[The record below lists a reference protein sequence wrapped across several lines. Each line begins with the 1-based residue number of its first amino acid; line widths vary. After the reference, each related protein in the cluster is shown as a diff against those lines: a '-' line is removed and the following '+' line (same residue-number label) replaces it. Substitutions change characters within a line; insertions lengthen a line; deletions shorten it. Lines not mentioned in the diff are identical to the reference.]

1 MASTQQLKQRIGSV
15 KNTKQI
21 TKAMEMVAASKMRRA
36 QEHALASRAF
46 QQLARHIL
54 RRLRE
59 VTDVSKHELYQ
70 SRPIQS
76 RLHVFI
82 TSDRGLAGAFNSNLL
97 RTLTQELKADVKS
110 GVHSQVIVIGRKG
123 AQFVRKLDGV
133 DVIGVYEQFPE
144 TPTAKDISPV
154 LRSILE
160 EFSSERVDSVDMTYT
175 HFESSIS
182 QVVRS
187 VQLLPAA
194 TSATPLDEKNDQTLV
209 EPSPGEVV
217 SQVTERLVEVQ
228 LNQAFNESQASEHS
242 ARMMAMKSASDNA
255 GDLIEDLTLAF
266 NTARQAAITQELAEI
281 TGGAEAIN

>member
-36 QEHALASRAF
+36 QEHALASRPF

-59 VTDVSKHELYQ
+59 VTDVSKNELY
-70 SRPIQS
+70 RTGTIRT
-76 RLHVFI
+76 RLHVCI
-82 TSDRGLAGAFNSNLL
+82 TSDRGLAGAFNSNVF
-97 RTLTQELKADVKS
+97 RALTDELQRDVENSVASKI
-110 GVHSQVIVIGRKG
+110 IVIGRKG
-123 AQFVRKLDGV
+123 AQFVRRLDGIE
-133 DVIGVYEQFPE
+133 VIGVYEQFPE
-144 TPTAKDISPV
+144 LPSAQDISAV
-154 LRSILE
+154 LRSVIV
-160 EFSSERVDSVDMTYT
+160 EFISKRVDVVEVTYT
-175 HFESSIS
+175 HFESSLS
-182 QVVRS
+182 QVVRT

-194 TSATPLDEKNDQTLV
+194 TSHVPLEERNDKTLV
-209 EPSPGEVV
+209 EPSADKVV

-242 ARMMAMKSASDNA
+242 ARMVAMKSASDNA
-255 GDLIEDLTLAF
+255 GDLIDDLTLAF

-281 TGGAEAIN
+281 TGGAEAIK